1 MDFLLVMIG
10 GGLGSGFRHVTNLVA
25 ARLLGTAFPYGTLTV
40 NIVGSALI
48 GLLSGIFATH
58 AEWSHPLYLFLTA
71 GFLGGYT
78 TFSAFSLDIAL
89 LHERG
94 ANGLAALYV
103 ALSVIAGIA
112 GLFAAM
118 LAAHYFF

>member
-10 GGLGSGFRHVTNLVA
+10 GGLGAGLRHGTNLVA
-25 ARLLGTAFPYGTLTV
+25 ARLFGTAFPYGTLTV

-48 GLLSGIFATH
+48 GLLYGMFATH

-71 GFLGGYT
+71 GLLGGYT

-89 LHERG
+89 LHERS
-94 ANGLAALYV
+94 ANWLAALYV

-118 LAAHYFF
+118 LAARYLF

>member
-10 GGLGSGFRHVTNLVA
+10 GGLGSGFRHATNLVA

-48 GLLSGIFATH
+48 GLLYGMFAAH
-58 AEWSHPLYLFLTA
+58 AQWSHPVHLFLTT

-78 TFSAFSLDIAL
+78 TFSAFSLDTAL

-94 ANGLAALYV
+94 ASGLAALYV
-103 ALSVIAGIA
+103 GLSVIVGIVS
-112 GLFAAM
+112 LFAAM
-118 LAAHYFF
+118 LAARYFF